1 MNPSL
6 LTREALGQF
15 ASESRGDFE
24 AELKTLVEI
33 PSISADPA
41 HQGDVR
47 RVAEAARTLFER
59 HGGRAEI
66 LETSGNPLIHGWF
79 G

>member
-15 ASESRGDFE
+15 AQESRWAFE
-24 AELKTLVEI
+24 RELKVLVEI

-47 RVAEAARTLFER
+47 RVAEAARALFER
-59 HGGRAEI
+59 HGGRAEV